1 MNNKFERFKVEKGFT
16 FIEMSVVLLILII
29 LLGFTISTFGPFSR
43 QKLNA
48 AATLMM
54 EDIRLTQKLCE
65 NQETSTYAIVF
76 DRVNEVYYI
85 SRNTDIYKRVRLP
98 AGIDLVG
105 TNFKVNGL
113 LVDNLSFNTKGRP
126 SGVGGHVTLG
136 DKKGNY
142 LYVIV
147 LSVTGR
153 VRIDVSEPST

>member
-1 MNNKFERFKVEKGFT
+1 MKCKLIRHLPEKGFSI
-16 FIEMSVVLLILII
+16 IEIGVVLLISIT
-29 LLGFTISTFGPFSR
+29 LLAFTFSISGAFSK

-48 AATLMM
+48 AASMLM

-65 NQETSTYAIVF
+65 NQENSTYAIVF
-76 DRVNEVYYI
+76 DRVNEIYYI

-153 VRIDVSEPST
+153 VRVDVSEPST